1 MNDITEL
8 AKKLKSMETT
18 GFSPMIGVI
27 TSLPALSIQL
37 GNKVILDKDDVITT
51 FDLYETRIVD
61 YRTEYINLN
70 KKVVLLPYSK
80 ENKFIAVGVLV

>member
-51 FDLYETRIVD
+51 FDLY
-61 YRTEYINLN
+61 
-70 KKVVLLPYSK
+70 KW
-80 ENKFIAVGVLV
+80 